1 MFALSAIAIAVAFAV
16 GFAFKRAGLCTYAA
30 AEDIV
35 QHRDP
40 GRLLVFVGAIA
51 WAALV
56 VVPLNWLF
64 PRLFALS
71 DSHGLWLT
79 ALLGGLV
86 MGLGAHLNR
95 GCIFGTFVQLV
106 SGNLTYLGTL
116 AGISLGVILVDQL
129 PGLVA
134 PALDRTSALVGP
146 GVVAALWLTPLGLF
160 ALAILVRPALLIERL
175 RARSKTAVAMVLV
188 AGIGGGML
196 YAAVAGWD
204 YTSVV
209 TGATRAALDA
219 RVSGLTLLAAS
230 CTLAQIVGGV
240 VAALSDGSF
249 RLQWPRS
256 RPLIGSILGGTLMG
270 GAAAMVPG
278 GNDGMLLTGIPSLAP
293 HSIISF
299 SFMVIAMLALVYL
312 LHRRPVKQTQP
323 E

>member
-1 MFALSAIAIAVAFAV
+1 MSFALSAIAVAFAV
-16 GFAFKRAGLCTYAA
+16 GFAMKRAGLCTYAA

-35 QHRDP
+35 QHGDP
-40 GRLLVFVGAIA
+40 GRLLVFVGATA

-64 PRLFALS
+64 PGLFALS

-95 GCIFGTFVQLV
+95 GCMFGTFVQLV

-129 PGLVA
+129 LGLVA
-134 PALDRTSALVGP
+134 PALNRTSALVGP
-146 GVVAALWLTPLGLF
+146 GAAAALWLTPLGLF
-160 ALAILVRPALLIERL
+160 ALAMLVRPAVIERL
-175 RARSKTAVAMVLV
+175 WARSETAVATVLV
-188 AGIGGGML
+188 AGIGGGTL
-196 YAAVAGWD
+196 YVAVAGWD
-204 YTSVV
+204 YASVV
-209 TGATRAALDA
+209 AGTTRVALDA

-230 CTLAQIVGGV
+230 CTLAQIVGGI
-240 VAALSDGSF
+240 VAALSSGSF

-256 RPLIGSILGGTLMG
+256 RPLIGNILRGTLMG

-299 SFMVIAMLALVYL
+299 SFIVIAMLALVYL